1 MPRFA
6 PALALLLLAGTVA
19 ADDPPK
25 KAPTA
30 ADDLQRLQ
38 GTWTV
43 AAWEEGGK
51 ALAAADL
58 KTRGV
63 FVGANALVLKR
74 DGKPYQVSS
83 VQLDPAKSPPLATL
97 TVQIGE
103 GKGDVLLGIYSLD
116 GDTLKLCFD
125 PKSQARPKDFK
136 PDAKDGFTLI
146 TLKKPKPPAD
156 ETVNIVGKYRSELLD
171 PVTGKT
177 DVAEVTVE
185 RRGDGY
191 SLTYRLNDRVS
202 YVGTAL
208 RKGDQLSMGWVS
220 GGQIGVS
227 VYKIEAGPKL
237 VGEYT
242 VLGGIGEA
250 VKETL
255 TPWKKVD

>member
-1 MPRFA
+1 MPRYV
-6 PALALLLLAGTVA
+6 PAIALLLLVGTGA

-30 ADDLQRLQ
+30 AEDLQRLQ
-38 GTWTV
+38 GTWIV
-43 AAWEEGGK
+43 EAWEEGGK
-51 ALAAADL
+51 PLAAADL

-63 FVGANALVLKR
+63 FVGANALVLSR
-74 DGKPYQVSS
+74 DGKAYQVSA
-83 VQLDPAKSPPLATL
+83 VQLDPAKTPASANLA
-97 TVQIGE
+97 VQVGD
-103 GKGDVLLGIYSLD
+103 GKGDIMLGIYAID

-125 PKSQARPKDFK
+125 PKSEARPKSFK

-171 PVTGKT
+171 PQTGKT
-177 DVAEVTVE
+177 DVAEVTLE

-191 SLTYRLNDRVS
+191 TLTYRIGGQVS

-208 RKGDQLSMGWVS
+208 RKGDQLSMGWIS
-220 GGQIGVS
+220 GGQVGVS

-237 VGEYT
+237 TGEYT
-242 VLGGIGEA
+242 VLGGIGA
-250 VKETL
+250 TVKESL
-255 TPWKKVD
+255 TPWKKLD